1 MFVKALLQKVFG
13 RGDVGVDAEGFDEA
27 PCADVFMEASC
38 FGFAE
43 GEGYPAKVFGEN
55 PPKKGEDTEDGD
67 EAPHAE
73 ELGKGDADVDADA
86 ACRRPKKLREN
97 APKLIGCIF

>member
-1 MFVKALLQKVFG
+1 MLAKARCCGSQKMFVKALLQKVFR
-13 RGDVGVDAEGFDEA
+13 RGDVCVDAEGFNEA

-55 PPKKGEDTEDGD
+55 PPKKGEVTKDGG

-73 ELGKGDADVDADA
+73 ELWDGNVE
-86 ACRRPKKLREN
+86 CRRQR
-97 APKLIGCIF
+97 FR

>member
-55 PPKKGEDTEDGD
+55 PPKKV
-67 EAPHAE
+67 
-73 ELGKGDADVDADA
+73 KS
-86 ACRRPKKLREN
+86 PKMVAKPLM
-97 APKLIGCIF
+97 PKSLAKAMLM